1 MYTIELKV
9 KSFLA
14 TIPSKILLPAI
25 FIIAALSA
33 CSEKPLQADVYSAPI
48 RANILKADKAVGFY
62 QTKPLFYEIT
72 GEELKQLSPVFH
84 IDEFHNSFSCICD
97 AELILYF
104 YKGEQLIQV
113 LGIHPDKSLRWMESD
128 WSGDAILSL
137 RSQKRLK
144 EWLSAVFDKLE
155 PLPRGAFIAPEL
167 E

>member
-1 MYTIELKV
+1 M
-9 KSFLA
+9 A
-14 TIPSKILLPAI
+14 TIPSKILLLAV
-25 FIIAALSA
+25 FIIATLSA
-33 CSEKPLQADVYSAPI
+33 CNEKPLQADVYSAPI

-62 QTKPLFYEIT
+62 QSKPLFYEVT
-72 GEELKQLSPVFH
+72 GEELKQLSFVFQ
-84 IDEFHNSFSCICD
+84 IDAFHNGFSCICD

-104 YKGEQLIQV
+104 YEGQQLIQV

-137 RSQKRLK
+137 KSKEAMN
-144 EWLSAVFDKLE
+144 EWLSKVFDKLY